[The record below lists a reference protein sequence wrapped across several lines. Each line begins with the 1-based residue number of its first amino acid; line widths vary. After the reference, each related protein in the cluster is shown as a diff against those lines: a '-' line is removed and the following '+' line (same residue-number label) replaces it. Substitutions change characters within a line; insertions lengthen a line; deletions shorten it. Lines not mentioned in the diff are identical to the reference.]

1 MECLPRAE
9 AVRLARSFV
18 LATLREWRLES
29 LGDSAAVCTSELV
42 TNAVVHA
49 RSPFR
54 LAVERHSGE
63 LVITVEDTST
73 TGVPAARRPSSFS
86 EGGRGLLLVDALS
99 SRWGYRV
106 GGRGK
111 VVWCSFATR
120 GGAAPAGRDPSG
132 PAPAGPE
139 SAGRESAGPE
149 SAGRNSAGPD

>member
-1 MECLPRAE
+1 MECLPKAE

-54 LAVERHSGE
+54 LAVERRPAE

-73 TGVPAARRPSSFS
+73 TGVPAARRPGRFS
-86 EGGRGLLLVDALS
+86 EGGRGLILVDALS

-120 GGAAPAGRDPSG
+120 RG
-132 PAPAGPE
+132 PA
-139 SAGRESAGPE
+139 
-149 SAGRNSAGPD
+149 SAGPDLAGPDLADPDTAGPDSAGPD